1 MAGRANWR
9 TWGTAA
15 LCAVA
20 LAGCGKSGGAADGS
34 DAAAFKE
41 KQPVVIGHFASMS
54 GDTASFGQSADQ
66 GIQLAAEQINAA
78 GGILGGR
85 PIKVVTADDASKA
98 SEARTATQKLV
109 QRDGAI
115 ALLGEIASSR
125 SIAAAPVADDLK
137 VPMLSPA
144 STNTKVTV
152 DEGGKVRQFVFRA
165 CYIDPFQGKAMATF
179 AMNPKPKG
187 LGLKK
192 FAILYPNNSDY
203 GTGLTQYFKKAVAD
217 KGGTIVAE
225 ESYAEKQDKDFKGQ
239 LTKIKAANPEAV
251 YVPGYYTEAGLIAL
265 QARELGLNVPLL
277 GGDGWDSTVTVQT
290 GGKAVEGCYFTN
302 HISLDSDRPE
312 VQSFVKAYH
321 AKYGDAQQPDAMT
334 VLGYDAMKLM
344 ADAITRAKSTDGPA
358 VRDALANTSNFAGA
372 SGSISIND
380 KHNAV
385 KPLVV
390 LEIKGRKFVYV
401 TTIKPGSTE

>member
-1 MAGRANWR
+1 M
-9 TWGTAA
+9 TKPTAA
-15 LCAVA
+15 RTLLAGLLTLAA
-20 LAGCGKSGGAADGS
+20 LAGGCGKGDGAADGS
-34 DAAAFKE
+34 DAAAFKD
-41 KQPVVIGHFASMS
+41 KKPVVVGHYASMS

-66 GIQLAAEQINAA
+66 GIQLAAAQINAA
-78 GGILGGR
+78 GGVLGGR

-98 SEARTATQKLV
+98 SEARTAAQKLV
-109 QRDGAI
+109 QRDGAV

-125 SIAAAPVADDLK
+125 SIAAAPVADSLK

-144 STNTKVTV
+144 STNPKVTV
-152 DEGGKVRQFVFRA
+152 EDNGTVRPFVFRA
-165 CYIDPFQGKAMATF
+165 CFIDPFQGTAMATF
-179 AMNPKPKG
+179 AMNPKPDG
-187 LGLKK
+187 LGMKR
-192 FAILYPNNSDY
+192 FAIFYPNNSDY
-203 GTGLTQYFKKAVAD
+203 GTGLAEFFKKAVAD

-277 GGDGWDSTVTVQT
+277 GGDGWDAQQTIQT
-290 GGKAVEGCYFTN
+290 GGQAVEGCYFTN

-321 AKYGDAQQPDAMT
+321 QKFGDASQPDAMT
-334 VLGYDAMKLM
+334 VLGYDAMKLL
-344 ADAITRAKSTDGPA
+344 ADAINRAKSTDGPA
-358 VRDALANTSNFAGA
+358 IRDALADTSGFSGA
-372 SGSISIND
+372 SGTISIND
-380 KHNAV
+380 QHNAV

-390 LEIKGRKFVYV
+390 LEIKDRKFTYV
-401 TTIKPGSTE
+401 TTIKPEAD